1 MEILYPHPGLPRH
14 PPLQIHPLPP
24 LLPLLLP
31 PLLYPDGAFDYS
43 LLLNTPLCSSLCS
56 SLSYSLL
63 YPYLV
68 LSSNLQPFFSPTGG
82 LIWTGSAYVPYP
94 NLQPF
99 FSPTSAL
106 IWTGSAYLLLNLAR
120 YHSLPLFATLY
131 YF

>member
-1 MEILYPHPGLPRH
+1 MEILHPHPSLPRH

-63 YPYLV
+63 YPYLI
-68 LSSNLQPFFSPTGG
+68 LSSNLQPFFSPT
-82 LIWTGSAYVPYP
+82 S
-94 NLQPF
+94 
-99 FSPTSAL
+99 SL

-120 YHSLPLFATLY
+120 YHSLPLF
-131 YF
+131 